1 MRHED
6 ARGDELVD
14 HGGHDH
20 AQLAQPLPVEALE
33 AADVPRLLRVGFGLG
48 RGLGLGAGGWGL
60 WSRVEAE
67 GRTVC
72 PSTEVCSKLTWI
84 QLG

>member
-1 MRHED
+1 MRRAVDPMRHED

-48 RGLGLGAGGWGL
+48 RGLGAGGWGLGAGGWGL
-60 WSRVEAE
+60 GSVSGAR
-67 GRTVC
+67 RTA
-72 PSTEVCSKLTWI
+72 
-84 QLG
+84 